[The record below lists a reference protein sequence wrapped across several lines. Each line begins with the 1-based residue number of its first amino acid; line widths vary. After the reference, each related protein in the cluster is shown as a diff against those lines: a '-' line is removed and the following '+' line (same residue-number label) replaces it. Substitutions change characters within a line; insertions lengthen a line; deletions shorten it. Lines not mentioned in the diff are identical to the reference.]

1 MIIKVLGTGC
11 AKCVNL
17 EKKVKEVVAAN
28 SIDAEV
34 VKIDQLQDIMAFG
47 IMSTP
52 GLVVN
57 EKVKHFGSIPKDE
70 QILNWIREEM

>member
-17 EKKVKEVVAAN
+17 EKKVKELVAAN